1 MIQPDKR
8 HYTEEELL
16 LHALGE
22 EKPEAAEA
30 IVSHFKSCH
39 ECRSVFQEYRQV
51 VQGIQAWT
59 VPELSEESWE
69 SRKQGMVL
77 LFRQDCGKGRRR
89 GISRLLQQGFVR
101 AWEYALANPLPTMAY
116 VIAAVAFAS
125 ERTIATFRLDR
136 VLPATT
142 EVFKII
148 RQVL

>member
-1 MIQPDKR
+1 VNQPEKR

-22 EKPEAAEA
+22 EEPETGDA
-30 IVSHFKSCH
+30 IQSHFKSCQ
-39 ECRSVFQEYRQV
+39 ECRSVFQEYHQV
-51 VQGIQAWT
+51 VAGIQAWK
-59 VPELSEESWE
+59 VPELSEESWD
-69 SRKQGMVL
+69 SRKRGMML
-77 LFRQDCGKGRRR
+77 LYRQDLQKGRRR
-89 GISRLLQQGFVR
+89 GISGLLQQGFIR

-136 VLPATT
+136 VLPATA